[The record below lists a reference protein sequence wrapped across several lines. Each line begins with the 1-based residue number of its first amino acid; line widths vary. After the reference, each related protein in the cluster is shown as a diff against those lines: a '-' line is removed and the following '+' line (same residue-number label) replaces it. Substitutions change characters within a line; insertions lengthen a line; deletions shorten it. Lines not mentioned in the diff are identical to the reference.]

1 VDQLSVASYRY
12 IVYDGAGRRLTRV
25 ISAQSDEQV
34 KRMLWDQELHVIDI
48 RAQFRR
54 PTLEELFPS
63 FVRVR
68 RSEVILFTRQLA
80 TFVRV
85 GMPMVE
91 GLAVLRD
98 QATSG
103 MMRRALTEM
112 IADLGT
118 GASLSAALSRFP
130 RIFPALYV
138 DMIRSAE
145 VSGNLDAVLRQV
157 AAYMARDEAAKRRVR
172 SAMIYPAVVVTL
184 AVVVISVLIGFV
196 LPAFAQLFG
205 QFRADM
211 PLPTRVLLTVGTFC
225 REHLLEIFGLL
236 IVVAAAVGAYATTRR
251 GRETL
256 QSVLLRLP
264 MLGVIVRYSV
274 IERYLRTLSTLAR
287 AGVPITKMLET
298 AITAVGNAEYR
309 DGLAAVKEDM
319 LSGEGF
325 ARPLERTGLFPR
337 MVIQMIRVG
346 EETGSLDANLEEA
359 AEHYAEEVDYRL
371 KRMIALIEPGLVIA
385 VGVVVGFI
393 AVSVI
398 APMYA
403 LVHVIK

>member
-1 VDQLSVASYRY
+1 MASYRY
-12 IVYDGAGRRLTRV
+12 IVYDNAGRRLTRV
-25 ISAQSDEQV
+25 ISAQSGEQV
-34 KRMLWDQELHVIDI
+34 KRMLWDQDLHVIDI
-48 RAQFRR
+48 RTELRR

-80 TFVRV
+80 TFLRV

-91 GLAVLRD
+91 GLGVLRD
-98 QATSG
+98 QASSS

-118 GASLSAALSRFP
+118 GASLSAALGRFP
-130 RIFPALYV
+130 RIFPPLCV

-157 AAYMARDEAAKRRVR
+157 ATYMTRDESAKRRVR
-172 SAMIYPAVVVTL
+172 NAMIYPAVVVTL

-211 PLPTRVLLTVGTFC
+211 PLPTRVLLTVGTFS
-225 REHLLEIFGLL
+225 REHLLELFGLAAV
-236 IVVAAAVGAYATTRR
+236 VVAAMGAYATTRR
-251 GRETL
+251 GREAL
-256 QSVLLRLP
+256 QAVLLRLP
-264 MLGVIVRYSV
+264 MLGVILRYSV
-274 IERYLRTLSTLAR
+274 IERYLRTMATLAQ

-298 AITAVGNAEYR
+298 AIAAVGNAEYR

-325 ARPLERTGLFPR
+325 AIPLERTGLFPR
-337 MVIQMIRVG
+337 IVIQMVKVG

-371 KRMIALIEPGLVIA
+371 KRMIAVIEPALVIA
-385 VGVVVGFI
+385 VGVMVGFI

-403 LVHVIK
+403 LVHAIH